1 MTVKVL
7 LVCTGNTCRSAMGE
21 ALLRREIARRNLQ
34 DRISVSSAGTAAVPG
49 DLASEGARTVMAERD
64 IDIAPHRARRLTAE
78 LIADS
83 DIVLTMTKRQREA
96 VVQIAP
102 AAEGKIYLLKEFA
115 DAGQTDILDPF
126 GLPVETYRACAD
138 ELEALMPAVVER
150 LLRQAADAT
159 APEARA
165 AADSTSEGA
174 TKLRVAIGCDHAA
187 LDLKR
192 HISGLLAELGVE
204 VKDFGTHTPDSM
216 DYPDV
221 ARPLSEAVA
230 RGEFDR
236 GILMCGTGIG
246 MCITAN
252 KVRGIRAALCHD
264 TFSARAAR
272 EHNDSNVLCLGARVI
287 GSGLAADIVRVW
299 LASEFGGGRHARRLA
314 KISDIENG
322 VC

>member
-21 ALLRREIARRNLQ
+21 ALLRREIERRNLQ

-64 IDIAPHRARRLTAE
+64 IDIAPHRARRLTSE

-83 DIVLTMTKRQREA
+83 DIILTMTNRQREA
-96 VVQIAP
+96 VLQMAP
-102 AAEGKIYLLKEFA
+102 AAANKTFLLKDFA
-115 DAGQTDILDPF
+115 GVGQSDILDPF
-126 GLPVETYRACAD
+126 GQPVETYRACAD
-138 ELEALMPAVVER
+138 ELESIMPAVVGR
-150 LLRQAADAT
+150 LLRRAENA

-165 AADSTSEGA
+165 VADTTNQGA

-204 VKDFGTHTPDSM
+204 VKDFGTNTPESM

-272 EHNDSNVLCLGARVI
+272 EHNDSNVLCMGARVI
-287 GSGLAADIVRVW
+287 GPGLAADIVRVW
-299 LASEFGGGRHARRLA
+299 LASEFSGGRHARRLA